1 LDLNLHI
8 RDDGYVSVDELLN
21 LGIKTR
27 AGIPL
32 SDYTK
37 EDIKKVTS

>member
-1 LDLNLHI
+1 LDLNLHV

-21 LGIKTR
+21 LGVKTT

-32 SDYTK
+32 SDYTI
-37 EDIKKVTS
+37 EDIKKVSS